1 VREAE
6 ANEALGLGAASG
18 IQGSE
23 EDSQVWKRLWSSS
36 VAAQAVNERNP
47 KPYTKRGGL
56 ASVESRWFS
65 KVAAQAV
72 LNPKL
77 KPKLNPHQKGTDSY

>member
-1 VREAE
+1 M
-6 ANEALGLGAASG
+6 
-18 IQGSE
+18 
-23 EDSQVWKRLWSSS
+23 K
-36 VAAQAVNERNP
+36 AVNQRNP

-56 ASVESRWFS
+56 ASLESRWFS

-77 KPKLNPHQKGTDSY
+77 KPKLNPHQKGTDAFLKRLWSSEVGEVKTVNELNPKP